1 MLSLLFI
8 GVAGCTH
15 SEAILQSI
23 CLQTLSV
30 CLQESQA
37 APTLK
42 PFTSSPHQQPALQGL
57 HHTQQGIPFV
67 DIHTLD
73 EDDDYCKTYAVL
85 VEGLKQ
91 LLDKLDTEG
100 SDADLHLQLQN
111 QTRHAVSVPCSCAE

>member
-1 MLSLLFI
+1 
-8 GVAGCTH
+8 
-15 SEAILQSI
+15 
-23 CLQTLSV
+23 
-30 CLQESQA
+30 
-37 APTLK
+37 
-42 PFTSSPHQQPALQGL
+42 LQGL